1 MTHHDPGPDAARTP
15 ASDTDGDTAGLTPAT
30 VTFYWR
36 PGCPFC
42 RSLAGGLQRAGVEFE
57 SVNIWEDANAAA
69 FVRSVANG
77 NEVVPTVAIGA
88 TSLVNPSPAE
98 VVRLLE
104 SAIR

>member
-1 MTHHDPGPDAARTP
+1 VSEPTQHSNESTAPAPGGAAQ
-15 ASDTDGDTAGLTPAT
+15 

-42 RSLAGGLQRAGVEFE
+42 RSLAGGLQQAGVEFE
-57 SVNIWEDANAAA
+57 PVNIWEDPNAAA

-77 NEVVPTVAIGA
+77 NEVVPTVTVGG
-88 TSLVNPSPAE
+88 TSIVNPSPAE

-104 SAIR
+104 SATR